1 MFILLLVPWD
11 VRLGG
16 LRFFLFMIY
25 AFTVMKFPFRTVFA
39 TSHKLCYVKF
49 PFSLNI
55 SYLSWFLN
63 MILVFLNLTLVCGSL
78 VYNVSWRMFCVHLRL
93 CILLLLDGLFYVLDQ
108 FIWSSKSYTANVSLL
123 NLSDD
128 LSFDESGV
136 LKQPPSILNDE
147 FPQ

>member
-25 AFTVMKFPFRTVFA
+25 AFTVMKFPLRTVFA
-39 TSHKLCYVKF
+39 TFHKFCYVTI

-55 SYLSWFLN
+55 YSYLSWFLN
-63 MILVFLNLTLVCGSL
+63 MILVFLNLRLVCGSL
-78 VYNVSWRMFCVHLRL
+78 VYDLSWRMFCGHLRQ
-93 CILLLLDGLFYVLDQ
+93 CILLLWDGLFYVLDQ

-128 LSFDESGV
+128 LSFVESGI
-136 LKQPPSILNDE
+136 LK
-147 FPQ
+147 